1 MGSLGRLQVLPSEG
15 KFVLGIVLTSFSP
28 IHCIL
33 LFCMEV
39 SEVALN
45 GAKRFAGI
53 TILEGYNA
61 NISIVAA
68 LFADLDG
75 TRDASR

>member
-1 MGSLGRLQVLPSEG
+1 MLRVLSKVPCVRRDSLSFCSMAVD
-15 KFVLGIVLTSFSP
+15 IV
-28 IHCIL
+28 
-33 LFCMEV
+33 CMEV

-45 GAKRFAGI
+45 GAKRFA
-53 TILEGYNA
+53 ILEGYNA

-68 LFADLDG
+68 LWADSDG